1 MGEVLQYHSP
11 PVRNPYYI
19 GYRGCYFYAFSY
31 KIFAENIVFIKF
43 LFKKDNKN
51 LLRYFSKKD

>member
-11 PVRNPYYI
+11 VRNQYYI

-31 KIFAENIVFIKF
+31 KILAENIVFTKF
-43 LFKKDNKN
+43 
-51 LLRYFSKKD
+51 